1 MANTKTFEQLS
12 AEYEKNQDKEATVLC
27 FDSLGRPIPP
37 RGEGGRFKPK
47 SLDNW
52 TVERDSASGKTIMV
66 DGRPAM
72 LKRDDNSS
80 WDKKDG
86 SSFHWRDA
94 TKVLKDLQSVNTK
107 ASWTQDRA
115 RFDFSNRTSPLLVLP
130 ISDWHF
136 GSLGSDYALIEEFT
150 DLILNTPDL
159 YIGIAGDMQQMAIKM
174 RGVLEVSDNALSP
187 KMQNRFLESWLSDIE
202 SKVLWST
209 WDNHCF
215 LPGTEVLTKDGWLD
229 FRNLTED
236 SLLAQ
241 FTPNGAIDFSRP
253 LKLWADDYDGMM
265 YDFEVYNHR
274 QVVTGNHH
282 VVRRGDDWKTEAK
295 DIGTLCSNEL
305 YLDGMNAD
313 QTGIDLSDDW
323 LELLTWVCMDGST
336 LLNHKDKHNFR
347 VQFKLSRPDK
357 IENLQALLTRMEIPF
372 TIKPATM
379 SSTNKLQP
387 YCIRI
392 YSTWAARIV
401 ELTGLGLGK
410 CFPES
415 MRHMNRSQ
423 LGVVLEAIK
432 QTDGH
437 LDANLIAWSSTC
449 IRNVDIIQQ
458 ACVLNGYRCH
468 YRKHTQELAGFKSRQ
483 PLYNVYIKTT
493 NVDRATPATI
503 QSFQYTGKVYCA
515 TMPQGTLITRY
526 EGKVAFSGNSVE
538 RQENAVGF
546 STYADLFSRKVVHF
560 NGIGH
565 MEIVV
570 GSETYRIATSH
581 KFRGGRTES
590 NSLNGLMKYLRL
602 TAPYMEMAIGGDTH
616 VFGYAQYPEGGEI
629 KTVLNCGT
637 LQTNSGYAKR
647 NCTLT
652 TFPEFPCF
660 MLRHDKHKIIMF
672 PSIEDMMQCNGLRL
686 AE

>member
-1 MANTKTFEQLS
+1 MNRMANTKTFEQLS

-209 WDNHCF
+209 WDNH
-215 LPGTEVLTKDGWLD
+215 
-229 FRNLTED
+229 
-236 SLLAQ
+236 AQ
-241 FTPNGAIDFSRP
+241 
-253 LKLWADDYDGMM
+253 
-265 YDFEVYNHR
+265 
-274 QVVTGNHH
+274 
-282 VVRRGDDWKTEAK
+282 
-295 DIGTLCSNEL
+295 
-305 YLDGMNAD
+305 
-313 QTGIDLSDDW
+313 
-323 LELLTWVCMDGST
+323 
-336 LLNHKDKHNFR
+336 
-347 VQFKLSRPDK
+347 
-357 IENLQALLTRMEIPF
+357 
-372 TIKPATM
+372 
-379 SSTNKLQP
+379 
-387 YCIRI
+387 
-392 YSTWAARIV
+392 
-401 ELTGLGLGK
+401 
-410 CFPES
+410 
-415 MRHMNRSQ
+415 
-423 LGVVLEAIK
+423 
-432 QTDGH
+432 
-437 LDANLIAWSSTC
+437 
-449 IRNVDIIQQ
+449 
-458 ACVLNGYRCH
+458 
-468 YRKHTQELAGFKSRQ
+468 
-483 PLYNVYIKTT
+483 
-493 NVDRATPATI
+493 
-503 QSFQYTGKVYCA
+503 
-515 TMPQGTLITRY
+515 
-526 EGKVAFSGNSVE
+526 E
-538 RQENAVGF
+538 RQENATGF